1 MLMRRNCRGFACT
14 KRQRAEFLTLIL
26 KLGQYIHANALSVN
40 NLALRQQRQNPPL
53 HSTLSVFSVYRALL
67 VSLSVD
73 GGVINTYYNEIPAL
87 SRLKIIP
94 L

>member
-40 NLALRQQRQNPPL
+40 NLASRQQRQNPPFPAHCQYSL
-53 HSTLSVFSVYRALL
+53 CTEHCLSLFL
-67 VSLSVD
+67 
-73 GGVINTYYNEIPAL
+73 
-87 SRLKIIP
+87 
-94 L
+94 